1 MTKHEKELIEKMLLY
16 LIDVTEESNSC
27 ARTSYCSVGADEPV
41 HYALTD
47 ARLSLKA
54 ARDSVLRA
62 NAIVAVLLHIR
73 DKEKD

>member
-1 MTKHEKELIEKMLLY
+1 MSPHEKELIEKMLLY

-27 ARTSYCSVGADEPV
+27 ARTSYCSIGLDEPIK
-41 HYALTD
+41 YALTD

-62 NAIVAVLLHIR
+62 NAIVAVLVHIR
-73 DKEKD
+73 DREED